1 MLLAS
6 LLGHGVPL
14 GAQRGWAGMPWVRKE
29 TKMRVNCLLGSFARR
44 KGSFRGF
51 PKTSNAL

>member
-1 MLLAS
+1 MLLGS
-6 LLGHGVPL
+6 LLGRGVPL
-14 GAQRGWAGMPWVRKE
+14 GAQRGWTGMLWVREE

-51 PKTSNAL
+51 PKISNAL